1 MGFDGLED
9 IFLCVGSEDLNKPS
23 NKLFLEMFLDV
34 FSGVPVEENFL
45 LAIECVFEDL
55 TDFFGGLG
63 AEIFDGLL
71 EWLSEGSWFLVDGLH
86 FMVEVCKDLMH
97 LFLLVMLDIFTEL
110 VHNVILGFALLF

>member
-1 MGFDGLED
+1 MFFFVKFLLSLIENFLQLDIFVMGFDGLEN

-45 LAIECVFEDL
+45 LAIKCVFEDL

-71 EWLSEGSWFLVDGLH
+71 E
-86 FMVEVCKDLMH
+86 
-97 LFLLVMLDIFTEL
+97 
-110 VHNVILGFALLF
+110 